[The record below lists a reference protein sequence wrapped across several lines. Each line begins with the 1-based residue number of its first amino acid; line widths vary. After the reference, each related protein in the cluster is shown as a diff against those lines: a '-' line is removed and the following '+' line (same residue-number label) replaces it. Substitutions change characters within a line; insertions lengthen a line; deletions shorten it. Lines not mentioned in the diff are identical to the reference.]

1 MRQDKHA
8 VLRVEAQIRHTKET
22 FRSNLCRALNLHAV
36 SAPLMVLAGTG
47 VNDDLNGVERQ
58 VRFPV
63 RSLGGREAVVVN
75 SLAKWKRVRLGQL
88 DFGPGE
94 GIVTD
99 MRAIRP
105 DEDFTPLHSIFV
117 DQWDWERVIAPEERT
132 LDTLRREVRGI
143 YGALQD
149 TAAELREHWPELN
162 PALPDDITFVHA
174 EELRRRY
181 PGLSPK
187 EREHRICR
195 EHGAV
200 FLIGIGGALGDGQP
214 HDGRA
219 PDYDDWSS
227 DNGEGFCGLNG
238 DILLHNPH
246 IGGPHTGGA
255 FEISSMGVRVNPE
268 ALRRQLTERGEER
281 RAALEY
287 HRRLLAGEL
296 PQTVGGGIGQSRVC
310 MFLLGKRHI
319 GEVQSGL
326 WPGGDHGGALLL

>member
-8 VLRVEAQIRHTKET
+8 VLRVEAQIRHAKET
-22 FRSNLCRALNLHAV
+22 FRGNLCRALNLHAV

-47 VNDDLNGVERQ
+47 VNDDLNGVEHQ

-63 RSLGGREAVVVN
+63 RFLEGREAVVVN

-88 DFGPGE
+88 GFESGE

-143 YGALQD
+143 YGALRE
-149 TAAELREHWPELN
+149 TAAELRGLWPELN

-187 EREHRICR
+187 EREHRVCR

-200 FLIGIGGALGDGQP
+200 FLIGIGAPLGDGQP

-227 DNGEGFCGLNG
+227 DNGEGHVGLNG
-238 DILLHNPH
+238 DILLMN
-246 IGGPHTGGA
+246 PHTGGA
-255 FEISSMGVRVNPE
+255 FEISSMGVRVDPA
-268 ALRRQLTERGEER
+268 ALRRQLAQRGEER
-281 RAALEY
+281 RGELEY

-326 WPGGDHGGALLL
+326 WPDGEHGGALLL

>member
-8 VLRVEAQIRHTKET
+8 VLHAEAQIRHAKEC
-22 FRSNLCRALNLHAV
+22 FLNHLCSALNLHPV
-36 SAPLMVLAGTG
+36 SAPLMVLSGTG
-47 VNDDLNGVERQ
+47 VNDDLSGVERQ

-63 RSLGGREAVVVN
+63 RFLGDREAVVVN

-88 DFGPGE
+88 DFAPGE

-105 DEDFTPLHSIFV
+105 DEEFTPLHSIYV

-132 LDTLRREVRGI
+132 LDTLRRDVRGV
-143 YGALQD
+143 YGALQR
-149 TAAELREHWPELN
+149 TAAGLRELWPELDI
-162 PALPDDITFVHA
+162 PLPDDIAFVHA

-181 PGLSPK
+181 PDSNPR
-187 EREHRICR
+187 EREHRVCR

-200 FLIGIGGALGDGQP
+200 FLIGIGGRLGDGEA

-227 DNGEGFCGLNG
+227 DNGEGHLGLNG
-238 DILLHNPH
+238 DILLHNPLC
-246 IGGPHTGGA
+246 GA
-255 FEISSMGVRVNPE
+255 FEISSMGVRVDPA
-268 ALRRQLTERGEER
+268 ALRRQLAQRGEEH
-281 RAALEY
+281 RAGLEY

-319 GEVQSGL
+319 GEVQSAL
-326 WPGGDHGGALLL
+326 WPAGEHGDALLL